1 MAEACIVMQQ
11 VQQVYGKKQVLSD
24 INLTIEQGCIYGILG
39 PSGCGKTTLVKAM
52 AGILEPTAG
61 SVQVLGEAMPNLAVM
76 NRIGYMTQ
84 SDALYQNL
92 SGVENL
98 EFFGALYGLK
108 KKDLQAAIVRALDL
122 VKLTEAQHNLVSSYS
137 GGMKRRLSL
146 AAAILHQPRI
156 LILDEPT
163 VGIDPV
169 LRRQIWQALY
179 DMVAHGTTVIVT
191 THVMDEADR
200 CFQLMM
206 MRDGMVLETGSP
218 EAIKKKYGVGTIE
231 EVFVML
237 GEVVQSS

>member
-1 MAEACIVMQQ
+1 M
-11 VQQVYGKKQVLSD
+11 
-24 INLTIEQGCIYGILG
+24 
-39 PSGCGKTTLVKAM
+39 
-52 AGILEPTAG
+52 
-61 SVQVLGEAMPNLAVM
+61 
-76 NRIGYMTQ
+76 
-84 SDALYQNL
+84 
-92 SGVENL
+92 
-98 EFFGALYGLK
+98 YGLK
-108 KKDLQAAIVRALDL
+108 KKELQTAIAHALDL

-218 EAIKKKYGVGTIE
+218 ETIKKKYGVGTIE

-237 GEVVQSS
+237 GEAVQSP

>member
-1 MAEACIVMQQ
+1 MTEACIVMQQ
-11 VQQVYGKKQVLSD
+11 GEQVYGKKQVLSD

-76 NRIGYMTQ
+76 NVIGYMTQ

-108 KKDLQAAIVRALDL
+108 KKELQTAIAHALDL

-218 EAIKKKYGVGTIE
+218 ETIKKKYGVSTIE

-237 GEVVQSS
+237 GEAVQSP

>member
-11 VQQVYGKKQVLSD
+11 VEQVYGKKQVLSD

-98 EFFGALYGLK
+98 EFFGVLYGLK
-108 KKDLQAAIVRALDL
+108 KKELQTAIAHALDL

-146 AAAILHQPRI
+146 AAAILHRP
-156 LILDEPT
+156 DFDS
-163 VGIDPV
+163 G
-169 LRRQIWQALY
+169 
-179 DMVAHGTTVIVT
+179 
-191 THVMDEADR
+191 
-200 CFQLMM
+200 
-206 MRDGMVLETGSP
+206 
-218 EAIKKKYGVGTIE
+218 
-231 EVFVML
+231 
-237 GEVVQSS
+237 

>member
-11 VQQVYGKKQVLSD
+11 VEQVYGKKQVLSD
-24 INLTIEQGCIYGILG
+24 NNLTIEHGCIYGIVG
-39 PSGCGKTTLVKAM
+39 PTGCGKTTLEKAM
-52 AGILEPTAG
+52 
-61 SVQVLGEAMPNLAVM
+61 
-76 NRIGYMTQ
+76 
-84 SDALYQNL
+84 
-92 SGVENL
+92 
-98 EFFGALYGLK
+98 
-108 KKDLQAAIVRALDL
+108 
-122 VKLTEAQHNLVSSYS
+122 

-218 EAIKKKYGVGTIE
+218 ETIKKKYGVGTIE

-237 GEVVQSS
+237 GEAVQSP

>member
-24 INLTIEQGCIYGILG
+24 INLTIEQGYIYGILG